1 MSLLKVDNVNSGYGE
16 MEILH
21 GVSLE
26 VREGEIVSI
35 IGPNGAGKSTLMK
48 TIFGLL
54 KPTQGQIAF
63 KEEEIAG
70 LPPNEIVRKGLCYV
84 PQVDNIFPSLTVEE
98 NLEMGAFIEDD
109 PRVIEE
115 RMEGV
120 YELFPL
126 LQERRRQRV
135 GKMSGGERQMVA
147 MGRALMLD
155 PELLML
161 DEPSAALAPKLAEMI
176 FEKIKE
182 INSAG
187 VSLLI
192 VEQNA
197 KESLKLADRGYV
209 LADGQNKLE
218 GPGEELLTN
227 PEVGRLYLGG

>member
-1 MSLLKVDNVNSGYGE
+1 MSLLKVESVNSGYGE

-21 GVSLE
+21 RVSIE
-26 VREGEIVSI
+26 VNEGEIVSI

-54 KPTQGQIAF
+54 KPTQGRITF
-63 KEEEIAG
+63 KEEEITG

-84 PQVDNIFPSLTVEE
+84 PQVDNVFPSLTVEE

-109 PRVIEE
+109 PQVVEE
-115 RMEGV
+115 RKAQV

-126 LQERRRQRV
+126 LRKRRRQRV

-218 GPGEELLTN
+218 GPGEALLTD